1 MPYTPELPFLAL
13 IRRDLLR
20 AMRGRF
26 LAGAMML
33 ACGIAVFTLM
43 ILWPANDDSLS
54 RFSAVAEAIVILFAV
69 LSATSVCLLL
79 PGLAGGAIVEE
90 RSLDTFDLMRMT
102 LVRPIGILAGK
113 FVNSLGAFLLLMM
126 AVLPLFSTT
135 YFLVGVDWDAL
146 LIIAL
151 AVIVSAITCVS
162 VGLACSASYRNPLS
176 ATIASYVWCALA
188 LGGYMLLVY
197 VALVIVYL
205 FSDETF
211 FESVAERTLLAAFR
225 TTPVCLLFSAFRIP
239 VAVHMPSALL
249 IQAIVSTLAL
259 LVAWRKLCKPPR
271 DPALP
276 HSVQSRRGRVRV
288 KVPAGYSSRPRKPI
302 ADHRNPIF
310 IREARH
316 TGLLKG
322 VSRWR
327 MIVLY
332 AMLGFI
338 AVVLSAGIYYISDAP
353 MLPEELNSIVS
364 FIFQSLFCI
373 VVGLAPAV
381 LATSFVREDEQNT
394 KDLLNMTTLTP
405 RDIAIGKFN
414 AGACGLAKLCF
425 LLLIAGWPLLA
436 IVAKSANGWLQLLAT
451 VLWALPC
458 IIACFALASIA
469 SMTAQR
475 TALAVPLAYGLCAAY
490 FFGPSFA
497 VVGLSEWGFFSSR
510 NNAAEEFAV
519 SLSPIVCLLEML
531 DRMGQ
536 RSREVGLT
544 WPPIAAA
551 HLLAALLLARI
562 AVRGRAE
569 HWLKRAMRTHS

>member
-1 MPYTPELPFLAL
+1 MPYTSELPFVAL

-20 AMRGRF
+20 SLRGRF

-33 ACGIAVFTLM
+33 ACGIAVVTLM
-43 ILWPANDDSLS
+43 VLWPANDDSLS
-54 RFSAVAEAIVILFAV
+54 RFSGVAEAIVILFAV
-69 LSATSVCLLL
+69 LSAASVCLLL
-79 PGLAGGAIVEE
+79 PGLAGGAIIEE

-146 LIIAL
+146 LVIAL
-151 AVIVSAITCVS
+151 AVTVSAITCVS

-197 VALVIVYL
+197 FVLVIVYL
-205 FSDETF
+205 FSDETY
-211 FESVAERTLLAAFR
+211 FESVAERTLLATFR

-249 IQAIVSTLAL
+249 IQAIVSALAL

-332 AMLGFI
+332 AMLGLI
-338 AVVLSAGIYYISDAP
+338 AVVLCAGVYYVSEAP

-364 FIFQSLFCI
+364 FIFQWLFCI
-373 VVGLAPAV
+373 VVGLAPAI
-381 LATSFVREDEQNT
+381 LATSFVREDEQDT
-394 KDLLNMTTLTP
+394 KDLLNMTALTP
-405 RDIAIGKFN
+405 RDIVIGKIK
-414 AGACGLAKLCF
+414 AGAYGLAKLCF
-425 LLLIAGWPLLA
+425 LLLVAGWPLLT

-451 VLWALPC
+451 VMWALPC

-490 FFGPSFA
+490 FFGPSFT
-497 VVGLSEWGFFSSR
+497 VVGLFQILHFSSGV
-510 NNAAEEFAV
+510 NAAEDFAV
-519 SLSPIVCLLEML
+519 LLSPVVSQLDML
-531 DRMGQ
+531 DRMGYR
-536 RSREVGLT
+536 RSTLDGT
-544 WPPIAAA
+544 WLLRIGA
-551 HLLAALLLARI
+551 HLAAALLLARI

-569 HWLKRAMRTHS
+569 HWLKRPMRTHS

>member
-1 MPYTPELPFLAL
+1 MTYAPELPFLAL

-20 AMRGRF
+20 ALRGRF

-33 ACGIAVFTLM
+33 ACGIAVVTLM
-43 ILWPANDDSLS
+43 VLWPANDDSLS
-54 RFSAVAEAIVILFAV
+54 RFSVVAEAIVILFAA
-69 LSATSVCLLL
+69 LSAASVCLLL

-113 FVNSLGAFLLLMM
+113 FANSLGAFLLLLM

-146 LIIAL
+146 LVIAL
-151 AVIVSAITCVS
+151 AVTVSAITCVS
-162 VGLACSASYRNPLS
+162 IGLACSASYRTPLG
-176 ATIASYVWCALA
+176 ATIASYIWCALA

-197 VALVIVYL
+197 FALAMLYL
-205 FSDETF
+205 FSDETY
-211 FESVAERTLLAAFR
+211 FEPVAERTLLAAFR
-225 TTPVCLLFSAFRIP
+225 TTPVCLLFSAFRMPI
-239 VAVHMPSALL
+239 AVHMPSALL

-271 DPALP
+271 DLALP
-276 HSVQSRRGRVRV
+276 HSAQSRWSIVRV
-288 KVPAGYSSRPRKPI
+288 KVPAGYSSRPRAPI
-302 ADHRNPIF
+302 ADHRNPIY
-310 IREARH
+310 IRETRC

-338 AVVLSAGIYYISDAP
+338 AVVLSAGVYYVSEAP

-364 FIFQSLFCI
+364 FLFQSLFCI

-394 KDLLNMTTLTP
+394 KDLLNMTALAP
-405 RDIAIGKFN
+405 HEIAVGKIN
-414 AGACGLAKLCF
+414 AGAYGLAKLCF
-425 LLLIAGWPLLA
+425 LLLVAAWPLLA
-436 IVAKSANGWLQLLAT
+436 IVAKSANGWLQLIVTAA
-451 VLWALPC
+451 WALPC

-490 FFGPSFA
+490 FFGPSFT
-497 VVGLSEWGFFSSR
+497 VVGLCQLLRYSSGV
-510 NNAAEEFAV
+510 NAAEDFAIL
-519 SLSPIVCLLEML
+519 LSPVISQLDLL

-536 RSREVGLT
+536 RSREVGID
-544 WPPIAAA
+544 WIPFAGA
-551 HLLAALLLARI
+551 HLVAALILARI
-562 AVRGRAE
+562 AVRGRTE
-569 HWLKRAMRTHS
+569 YWLKRPMRTHS